1 MPGIDKNTLLMLHG
15 NEFVDVSPIKKKITN
30 QGATISEET
39 HFQGQKSFYFDGS
52 TKVVQVEP
60 PAYDFGAG
68 DFTIDWWENCT
79 TGVRFSTNYSLEEG
93 GILLGYDGKA
103 LYIGEPG
110 KWEIFYNQTAFN
122 VTPGQWVHWAFVR
135 NGSTFTS
142 YRNGKRFWSGTSDKR
157 IYFDATDIWSIGNY
171 RPDGISAFKGYIQ
184 EFRVSN
190 IARWTSDFEPPTEPY
205 SPENAIE
212 VTLPRENGRTTY
224 CRQFTYNPKGEYNSR
239 RDGAIVSGMPVAGN
253 PVTDLP
259 TGTLF
264 RVNIENQPW
273 NFVKVHGGNPDSGI
287 YDASC
292 DGQWLRLEHAY
303 TKMQWN
309 SADTNDY
316 ANCLIGEWVRN
327 TFPTLLDEGFRSLI
341 KTVKVPYRVG
351 ASGSAI
357 GQLECKAFDLGG
369 WEIGYGGL
377 TSDFT
382 QYLPK
387 DGAKLDFYQDGDSAE
402 ANAKRVTSYQGSPGL
417 LGLRS
422 ALINGPQNW
431 YVWNVNTR
439 GAPYLWYKATSQ
451 YITAPCVIIPNDA
464 LVSPEPN
471 GDGSYNLIY

>member
-15 NEFVDVSPIKKKITN
+15 NEFVDVSPMKKKITN

-68 DFTIDWWENCT
+68 NFTIDWWENCT

-190 IARWTSDFEPPTEPY
+190 IARWTSDFTPPTSPY
-205 SPENAIE
+205 SPDISTPSIFAPSSAIAGGQFVIRWSAVENAANY
-212 VTLPRENGRTTY
+212 TLE
-224 CRQFTYNPKGEYNSR
+224 QQV
-239 RDGAIVSGMPVAGN
+239 DGGAWGQVYTGAG
-253 PVTDLP
+253 
-259 TGTLF
+259 
-264 RVNIENQPW
+264 
-273 NFVKVHGGNPDSGI
+273 
-287 YDASC
+287 
-292 DGQWLRLEHAY
+292 
-303 TKMQWN
+303 
-309 SADTNDY
+309 TNY
-316 ANCLIGEWVRN
+316 QA
-327 TFPTLLDEGFRSLI
+327 T
-341 KTVKVPYRVG
+341 
-351 ASGSAI
+351 ASGSAM
-357 GQLECKAFDLGG
+357 GFRVLAADA
-369 WEIGYGGL
+369 
-377 TSDFT
+377 
-382 QYLPK
+382 
-387 DGAKLDFYQDGDSAE
+387 DGNESEY
-402 ANAKRVTSYQGSPGL
+402 
-417 LGLRS
+417 
-422 ALINGPQNW
+422 
-431 YVWNVNTR
+431 
-439 GAPYLWYKATSQ
+439 ATSGNVKIFPNLSGKLFGGV
-451 YITAPCVIIPNDA
+451 IT
-464 LVSPEPN
+464 N
-471 GDGSYNLIY
+471 G